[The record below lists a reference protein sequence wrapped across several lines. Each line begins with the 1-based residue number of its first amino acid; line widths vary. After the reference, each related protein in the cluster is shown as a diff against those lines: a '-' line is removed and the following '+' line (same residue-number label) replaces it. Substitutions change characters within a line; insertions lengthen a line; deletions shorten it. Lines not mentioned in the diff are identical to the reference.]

1 MSIYPSVTSSLI
13 KHKEKGGGGEWYQLV
28 FSASDIGD
36 VHVVSGGTEIFV
48 FPLSEDLNKFVNLM
62 ELNGEDRYIN
72 SNQMDFGVTM
82 FSGFRGTHIDNLF
95 PATLAHTDSHANHE
109 VCPRTLQ
116 GRLLIRTY
124 PFLRS
129 AEHCI
134 GKLSPCQYYST
145 KKDENREISRGDVPI
160 G

>member
-1 MSIYPSVTSSLI
+1 M
-13 KHKEKGGGGEWYQLV
+13 EW
-28 FSASDIGD
+28 
-36 VHVVSGGTEIFV
+36 TEIFV

-72 SNQMDFGVTM
+72 SNQMDFGVTV
-82 FSGFRGTHIDNLF
+82 FAGFRGTHIDNLF
-95 PATLAHTDSHANHE
+95 PPTLACTDSHANHE

-145 KKDENREISRGDVPI
+145 KKDEKRGISRGDVPHRVSE
-160 G
+160 GEEWFGGERESYLKEAPAEAEEKSCS